1 MATLPAMKWR
11 RAQLTNPAAQKALC
25 PINLMDSLATATKRK
40 RSLTKKKRLNIRKWM
55 NSCPLSLA
63 SPSVLLSRP
72 LWHLPEEPVTA
83 APATKAGSSRWI
95 HKKLCWLRQVF
106 LPLELHQ
113 ARQLHSAAFR
123 VPTLEEVHYRPLRLT
138 RWAHHLLICEDPA
151 SDLQEA
157 SVGRP
162 RTKTHFTNCTVWHK
176 NPPPSLEQAAIIAI
190 AIAIIPWTG
199 RRTTASG
206 VFCTFRPPL
215 RKANNALKASAI
227 SWIAH

>member
-1 MATLPAMKWR
+1 MKWR
-11 RAQLTNPAAQKALC
+11 RAQRTNPAAQKALC

-40 RSLTKKKRLNIRKWM
+40 MSLTKKKRLNIQKWM
-55 NSCPLSLA
+55 NSCPLFLA
-63 SPSVLLSRP
+63 SPSVLRSRP
-72 LWHLPEEPVTA
+72 LSHLPEEPVTA
-83 APATKAGSSRWI
+83 APATKAVSSRWI
-95 HKKLCWLRQVF
+95 HKNLAWLRQVCS
-106 LPLELHQ
+106 PLELH
-113 ARQLHSAAFR
+113 HNVAFR
-123 VPTLEEVHYRPLRLT
+123 VPTLEEVPYHPQRPTHWARL
-138 RWAHHLLICEDPA
+138 LLICEDPA

-157 SVGRP
+157 SVGRH

-176 NPPPSLEQAAIIAI
+176 NPPPSLEEAAII

-215 RKANNALKASAI
+215 RKASNALKASAI